1 MPPLHTNSST
11 NTTLEV
17 NIASISFHVEQS
29 AYPTLK
35 AYLMDLKRCFPED
48 SMIIED
54 IETRMAEVLLERL
67 SIDKGTID
75 KNDVELMVLQVGTAK
90 EIALTE
96 GIDLD
101 LGYFE
106 RKDQWQ
112 PLKKAE
118 PKRELRN
125 IGKKF
130 SLKKRNKRVAG
141 VASGIA
147 GYYNIDPTF
156 VRLGFVAS
164 VLGGGFGIPLYAA
177 AWLAMPKD
185 PQSTRE
191 GMLEEKKSTSLVGRT
206 KRFMRSMT
214 DKKVA
219 GVASGI
225 AKYFGIDETIVRL
238 LFIGGFFLKGF
249 GLLAY
254 LALWIAMPK
263 VTSLEEQIDLEEKPS
278 FLEEENFKTRMS
290 NVESQFDETMTTT
303 ASKIKSSKFFKKHF

>member
-1 MPPLHTNSST
+1 MPPLHSNSSI
-11 NTTLEV
+11 NNTLEV
-17 NIASISFHVEQS
+17 NIASISFHVEQA
-29 AYPTLK
+29 AYPALK

-48 SMIIED
+48 SMTIED

-75 KNDVELMVLQVGTAK
+75 KNDIELMILQVGTAK
-90 EIALTE
+90 EIALAE

-112 PLKKAE
+112 TLKKAA

-125 IGKKF
+125 TGKKF
-130 SLKKRNKRVAG
+130 TLQERDKKVGG

-147 GYYNIDPTF
+147 NYYNIDPVA
-156 VRLGFVAS
+156 VRLGFLAS
-164 VLGGGFGIPLYAA
+164 LFAGGFGVPLYLA
-177 AWLAMPKD
+177 AWIAMPKD
-185 PQSTRE
+185 SKE
-191 GMLEEKKSTSLVGRT
+191 GMLEEKKSTSLVGKT
-206 KRFMRSMT
+206 KRFMRSMV
-214 DKKVA
+214 DKKVG

-238 LFIGGFFLKGF
+238 LFVGSLFLDGF

-254 LALWIAMPK
+254 LALWVAMPAAK
-263 VTSLEEQIDLEEKPS
+263 SLQEQIELEEKPS
-278 FLEEENFKTRMS
+278 FLEEEGFKNRVAE
-290 NVESQFDETMTTT
+290 VEARFEDTVNTTS
-303 ASKIKSSKFFKKHF
+303 SKIKNSKFFKKHF

>member
-1 MPPLHTNSST
+1 MPPLHTNSSL
-11 NTTLEV
+11 NNTLEV
-17 NIASISFHVEQS
+17 NIASISFHVEQA

-48 SMIIED
+48 SMTIED

-75 KNDVELMVLQVGTAK
+75 KNDIEIMILQVGTAK
-90 EIALTE
+90 EIAIAE

-112 PLKKAE
+112 TLKKAA
-118 PKRELRN
+118 PKKELRSV
-125 IGKKF
+125 GKKF
-130 SLKKRNKRVAG
+130 TLKKRDKKIGG

-147 GYYNIDPTF
+147 DYYNIDPAF

-164 VLGGGFGIPLYAA
+164 LFAGGFGIPLYAA
-177 AWLAMPKD
+177 SWLAMPKD
-185 PQSTRE
+185 PKE
-191 GMLEEKKSTSLVGRT
+191 GMLEKQESTSALAKT
-206 KRFMRSMT
+206 KRFMRSMV
-214 DKKVA
+214 DKKVG

-238 LFIGGFFLKGF
+238 LFIGTLFLDGF

-254 LALWIAMPK
+254 LALWIAMPEAK
-263 VTSLEEQIDLEEKPS
+263 SLQEQIDLEEKPS
-278 FLEEENFKTRMS
+278 FLEDESFKARVAQ
-290 NVESQFDETMTTT
+290 VESQFEDTVSST
-303 ASKIKSSKFFKKHF
+303 ASKIKNSKFFKKHF

>member
-1 MPPLHTNSST
+1 MPPLHTNSLI
-11 NTTLEV
+11 NNTLEV
-17 NIASISFHVEQS
+17 HIASISFHVEQA
-29 AYPTLK
+29 AYPALK

-48 SMIIED
+48 SMTIED

-75 KNDVELMVLQVGTAK
+75 KNDIELMVLQVGTAK
-90 EIALTE
+90 EIALAE

-125 IGKKF
+125 VGKKF
-130 SLKKRNKRVAG
+130 ALKKQDKKIAG

-147 GYYNIDPTF
+147 DYYNIDPTF
-156 VRLGFVAS
+156 VRLGFVAA
-164 VLGGGFGIPLYAA
+164 VFGGGFGIPLYAA
-177 AWLAMPKD
+177 SWLAMPKD
-185 PQSTRE
+185 PKENMMIQ
-191 GMLEEKKSTSLVGRT
+191 EEKSTSLVGKA

-225 AKYFGIDETIVRL
+225 AKYFGIDETIVRIAFLGAL
-238 LFIGGFFLKGF
+238 LFKGF

-254 LALWIAMPK
+254 LALWIAMPAAK
-263 VTSLEEQIDLEEKPS
+263 SLQQQIDLEEKPS
-278 FLEEENFKTRMS
+278 FLEEENFKTRMA
-290 NVESQFDETMTTT
+290 NVENQFDDTMSTT
-303 ASKIKSSKFFKKHF
+303 ASKIKNSKFFKKHF

>member
-1 MPPLHTNSST
+1 MPPLHTNSSI
-11 NTTLEV
+11 NNTLEV
-17 NIASISFHVEQS
+17 HIAGISFHVEQT
-29 AYPTLK
+29 AYPALK
-35 AYLMDLKRCFPED
+35 SYLMDLKRCFSED
-48 SMIIED
+48 SMTIED

-75 KNDVELMVLQVGTAK
+75 KNDIELMVLQIGTAK
-90 EIALTE
+90 EIALVE
-96 GIDLD
+96 GVDLD

-112 PLKKAE
+112 TLKKAE
-118 PKRELRN
+118 PKRELRDVS
-125 IGKKF
+125 KKF
-130 SLKKRNKRVAG
+130 TLQKRDKKVAG

-147 GYYNIDPTF
+147 SYYNIDPVF
-156 VRLGFVAS
+156 VRLGFVAAVFGS
-164 VLGGGFGIPLYAA
+164 GFGIPLYGA

-185 PQSTRE
+185 PQ
-191 GMLEEKKSTSLVGRT
+191 GNKLQEKQSTSLVGKA

-238 LFIGGFFLKGF
+238 LFVATLFLDGF

-254 LALWIAMPK
+254 LALWIAMPAAK
-263 VTSLEEQIDLEEKPS
+263 SLQEQIDLEEKPS
-278 FLEEENFKTRMS
+278 FLEEENFKTRMA
-290 NVESQFDETMTTT
+290 NAESRFDDTMSST
-303 ASKIKSSKFFKKHF
+303 ASKIKNSKFFKKHF

>member
-1 MPPLHTNSST
+1 MPPLHTNSSI
-11 NTTLEV
+11 NNTLEV
-17 NIASISFHVEQS
+17 QIASISFHVEQT
-29 AYPTLK
+29 AYPALK

-48 SMIIED
+48 SMTIED

-90 EIALTE
+90 EIALAE

-112 PLKKAE
+112 KLKKAE
-118 PKRELRN
+118 PKRELRSLD
-125 IGKKF
+125 KKF
-130 SLKKRNKRVAG
+130 TLQKRDKKVGG

-147 GYYNIDPTF
+147 AYYDIDPVF

-164 VLGGGFGIPLYAA
+164 VFVGGFGVPLYAA
-177 AWLAMPKD
+177 SWLAMPKD
-185 PQSTRE
+185 PKE
-191 GMLEEKKSTSLVGRT
+191 GMLEEKKSTSLVGKT
-206 KRFMRSMT
+206 KRFMRSMV

-254 LALWIAMPK
+254 LALWMAMPK

-278 FLEEENFKTRMS
+278 FLEEENFKTRMAKAE
-290 NVESQFDETMTTT
+290 NQFEDTVSTT
-303 ASKIKSSKFFKKHF
+303 ASKVKNSKFFKKHF

>member
-1 MPPLHTNSST
+1 MPPLHTNSSI
-11 NTTLEV
+11 NNTLEV
-17 NIASISFHVEQS
+17 QIASISFHVEQA
-29 AYPTLK
+29 AYPALK

-48 SMIIED
+48 SLTIED

-75 KNDVELMVLQVGTAK
+75 KNDVELMILQVGTAK
-90 EIALTE
+90 EIALAE

-112 PLKKAE
+112 NLKKAE

-125 IGKKF
+125 VGKKF
-130 SLKKRNKRVAG
+130 TLQKRDKKVAG

-147 GYYNIDPTF
+147 DYYNIDPAF
-156 VRLGFVAS
+156 VRLGFVAA
-164 VLGGGFGIPLYAA
+164 VLGGGFGIPLYGA

-185 PQSTRE
+185 PNE
-191 GMLEEKKSTSLVGRT
+191 GMLQEKQSTSLVGKA

-238 LFIGGFFLKGF
+238 LFVATLFLDGF

-254 LALWIAMPK
+254 LALWIAMPVAK
-263 VTSLEEQIDLEEKPS
+263 SLQEQIDLEEKPS
-278 FLEEENFKTRMS
+278 FLEEESFKTRMAK
-290 NVESQFDETMTTT
+290 VESQFEETVSST
-303 ASKIKSSKFFKKHF
+303 ASKVKNSKFFKKHF

>member
-1 MPPLHTNSST
+1 MPPLHNQSSI
-11 NTTLEV
+11 NNTLEV
-17 NIASISFHVEQS
+17 YIASISFHVEQT
-29 AYPTLK
+29 AYPALK

-48 SMIIED
+48 SMTIED

-90 EIALTE
+90 EIALAE

-106 RKDQWQ
+106 RKEQWQ

-125 IGKKF
+125 INKKF
-130 SLKKRNKRVAG
+130 SLQKRDKKIGG

-147 GYYNIDPTF
+147 DYYNIDPVF
-156 VRLGFVAS
+156 VRLGFIGS
-164 VLGGGFGIPLYAA
+164 VLAGGFGIPLYGA

-185 PQSTRE
+185 PKE
-191 GMLEEKKSTSLVGRT
+191 GIIEEQKSTSLIGKT
-206 KRFMRSMT
+206 KRFMRSMV
-214 DKKVA
+214 DKKIA

-263 VTSLEEQIDLEEKPS
+263 VKSLEEQIDLEEKPS
-278 FLEEENFKTRMS
+278 FLEEENFKTRMA
-290 NVESQFDETMTTT
+290 NVENQFDDTVSST
-303 ASKIKSSKFFKKHF
+303 ASKVKNSKFFKKHF